1 MEFNLNSK
9 ELEKL
14 LSKVIPAVPT
24 RTPMSILENFLF
36 EIEEGL
42 LTVYSTDL
50 EISLRSSMK
59 INSEG
64 KTKIVVPA
72 HLLYDVVRT
81 LSDTQ
86 IKFETGTNSKLKIST
101 DNGTYS
107 LGYSSPEEFPTVPEV
122 VSENEINI
130 NGKELKKA
138 IDLTSFAM
146 SKEDMRPA
154 MTGMLFE
161 FTNEGVNFVST
172 DGHRL
177 VRYTNKK
184 IKNPKE
190 EQFIIPER
198 AINVLSKLLTEK
210 EIKATF
216 SKTNVCFNIG
226 DVIFVSRLIA
236 EKYPAYNSVIPM
248 ENETELKINK
258 NEILSTVKR
267 MCLFSTTNTKQVKFS
282 INENSLI
289 VAAED
294 IDSGS
299 SAKEQVK
306 CEYSGDQMD
315 IGFNTAYVL
324 DILSHIN
331 ENEILFKLHSPTKAC
346 IIEPTKQKEDE
357 DLMLLLMPV
366 RLNG

>member
-1 MEFNLNSK
+1 MKFNLNSK

-24 RTPMSILENFLF
+24 RTPMAILENFLF
-36 EIEEGL
+36 EIEEGK
-42 LTVYSTDL
+42 LTVFSTDL
-50 EISLRSSMK
+50 EISLRSSMQ
-59 INSEG
+59 ITAEE

-86 IKFETGTNSKLKIST
+86 IKFEIEANSKLKLTT

-107 LGYSSPEEFPTVPEV
+107 IGYSSPEEFPPMPEV
-122 VSENEINI
+122 IEENEIII

-154 MTGMLFE
+154 MTGTLLE
-161 FTNEGVNFVST
+161 FTNEGINFVST

-177 VRYTNKK
+177 VKYTNKK
-184 IKNPKE
+184 IKKSEE

-198 AINVLSKLLTEK
+198 AINVLSKLLTEND
-210 EIKATF
+210 IKTTF
-216 SKTNVCFNIG
+216 SKTNVSFSIG
-226 DVIFVSRLIA
+226 EVVFVSRLIA
-236 EKYPAYNSVIPM
+236 EKYPAYNSVIPL

-258 NEILSTVKR
+258 NEILSSVRR
-267 MCLFSTTNTKQVKFS
+267 MSLFSTTNTKQVKFS
-282 INENSLI
+282 INENSLE
-289 VAAED
+289 VTAED

-299 SAKEQVK
+299 SAKEQIE
-306 CEYSGDQMD
+306 CEYNGDPMD
-315 IGFNTAYVL
+315 IGFNTAYIL
-324 DILSHIN
+324 DILTHIN
-331 ENEILFKLHSPTKAC
+331 DDEIIFKLHTPTKAC
-346 IIEPTKQKEDE
+346 IIEPISKKEDE
-357 DLMLLLMPV
+357 ELMLLLMPV

>member
-24 RTPMSILENFLF
+24 RTPMAILENFLF
-36 EIEEGL
+36 EIEEGK

-50 EISLRSSMK
+50 EISLRSSMQ
-59 INSEG
+59 ITAEENI
-64 KTKIVVPA
+64 KIVVPA

-86 IKFETGTNSKLKIST
+86 IKFETESNSKLKLTT

-107 LGYSSPEEFPTVPEV
+107 LGYSLPEEFPSIPEV
-122 VSENEINI
+122 TVEDVLTIS
-130 NGKELKKA
+130 GKELKRA

-154 MTGMLFE
+154 MTGTLFE
-161 FTNEGVNFVST
+161 FTNEGINVVAT

-177 VRYTNKK
+177 VKYSNKK
-184 IKNPKE
+184 IKKQGE

-198 AINVLSKLLTEK
+198 AINVLSKLLTESD
-210 EIKATF
+210 IKATF
-216 SKTNVCFNIG
+216 SKTNVSFSIG
-226 DVIFVSRLIA
+226 DVEFISRLIA
-236 EKYPAYNSVIPM
+236 EKYPAYNSVIPL
-248 ENETELKINK
+248 ENESELKINK
-258 NEILSTVKR
+258 TEILSTVKR
-267 MCLFSTTNTKQVKFS
+267 MSLFSTTNTKQVKFS
-282 INENSLI
+282 INENSLE
-289 VAAED
+289 VTAED

-299 SAKEQVK
+299 SGKEQIK
-306 CEYSGDQMD
+306 CEYSGEPME

-324 DILSHIN
+324 DILNHISDDD
-331 ENEILFKLHSPTKAC
+331 IIFKLHSPTKAC

-357 DLMLLLMPV
+357 ELMLLLMPV